1 MCFMTN
7 LNLYRIFC
15 EVAKQKNITKASEA
29 LFVSQPAVSSAIKEL
44 ENELGGQLFIRQNKG
59 VVLTSYGQDIYQ
71 KVAPSVEKLEEIE
84 HYFDDVKALQNGF
97 LRIGT
102 NTSNTNQIISAYL
115 TKFASIYPNVKI
127 KMTRDSQEN
136 LIKQLSEQQIDI
148 IYIDNEEI
156 GDFNVVESYD
166 IEYQLIGNIDFYN
179 KYKNNAINPS
189 NFPIA
194 DIILPNEINTSRKL
208 IENFLKKQNISIKP
222 KYEVD
227 NYTILYELVKNGLGI
242 AFVNAEY
249 YKDKIN
255 KEVFLINS
263 DIKFIARKINAVYN
277 KKSKN
282 PTLEQ
287 FIDIMLD

>member
-1 MCFMTN
+1 MTN

-15 EVAKQKNITKASEA
+15 EVAKQKNITKASEV

-59 VVLTSYGQDIYQ
+59 VVLTSYGQDIYN
-71 KVAPSVEKLEEIE
+71 KVAPNIENLEKIE
-84 HYFDDVKALQNGF
+84 HYFEDINALKNGF

-102 NTSNTNQIISAYL
+102 NTSNTNQIIGAYL

-156 GDFNVVESYD
+156 GDFNIVESYN
-166 IEYQLIGNIDFYN
+166 IEYQLIGNKEFYEKYQNEPIDVY
-179 KYKNNAINPS
+179 
-189 NFPIA
+189 NFPVE

-208 IENFLKKQNISIKP
+208 IENYLKQLNIIVKP

-227 NYTILYELVKNGLGI
+227 SYTILYELVKNGLGI

-255 KEVFLINS
+255 NEVFIINS
-263 DIKFIARKINAVYN
+263 NIKFIARKINAVYN

>member
-1 MCFMTN
+1 MTN

-15 EVAKQKNITKASEA
+15 EVAKQKNITKASEV

-71 KVAPSVEKLEEIE
+71 KVTPSIKNLEEIE

-136 LIKQLSEQQIDI
+136 LIKQLSEQEIDI

-156 GDFNVVESYD
+156 GDFNVVESYN

-179 KYKNNAINPS
+179 KYKDNPINHM
-189 NFPIA
+189 NFPVE
-194 DIILPNEINTSRKL
+194 DIILPNEVNTSRKL
-208 IENFLKKQNISIKP
+208 IENYLKKQNISIKP

-227 NYTILYELVKNGLGI
+227 NYTILYELVKNGLGV

-255 KEVFLINS
+255 NEVFLINS

>member
-1 MCFMTN
+1 MTN

-15 EVAKQKNITKASEA
+15 EVAKQKNITRASDA

-59 VVLTSYGQDIYQ
+59 VILTSYGQDIYN
-71 KVAPSVEKLEEIE
+71 KVAPNIENLEKIE
-84 HYFDDVKALQNGF
+84 HYFEDIKALKNGF

-127 KMTRDSQEN
+127 KMIRDSQEN

-156 GDFNVVESYD
+156 GDFNIVESYD
-166 IEYQLIGNIDFYN
+166 IEYQLIGSKEFYEQF
-179 KYKNNAINPS
+179 KNNPIDVD
-189 NFPIA
+189 NFPVEE
-194 DIILPNEINTSRKL
+194 IILPNEVNTSRKL
-208 IENFLKKQNISIKP
+208 IENHLKKLNIKVKP

-227 NYTILYELVKNGLGI
+227 NYTILYELVKNGLGV

-249 YKDKIN
+249 YKEKIN
-255 KEVFLINS
+255 KEVFIINS
-263 DIKFIARKINAVYN
+263 NIKFIARKINAVYN
-277 KKSKN
+277 IKSKN

-287 FIDIMLD
+287 FIDVMLY

>member
-1 MCFMTN
+1 MTN

-15 EVAKQKNITKASEA
+15 EVAKQKNITQASEA

-44 ENELGGQLFIRQNKG
+44 EQELGGQLFIRQNKG
-59 VVLTSYGQDIYQ
+59 VFLTSYGQDIYE
-71 KVAPSVEKLEEIE
+71 KILPSVEKLEEIE
-84 HYFDDVKALQNGF
+84 HYFDDVKALENGF

-136 LIKQLSEQQIDI
+136 LIKQLSDQQIDI

-156 GDFNVVESYD
+156 GDFNIIESYD
-166 IEYQLIGNIDFYN
+166 IEYQLIGNKDFYE
-179 KYKNNAINPS
+179 KYQNNPIDS
-189 NFPIA
+189 YNFPIQ

-208 IENFLKKQNISIKP
+208 IETFLKEQNIIIKP

-227 NYTILYELVKNGLGI
+227 NYTIIYELVKNGLGV

-249 YKDKIN
+249 YKDKIG
-255 KEVFLINS
+255 KDVFLIYSNL
-263 DIKFIARKINAVYN
+263 KFIARKINAVYN

>member
-1 MCFMTN
+1 MTN

-44 ENELGGQLFIRQNKG
+44 EASLGGQLFIRQNKG
-59 VVLTSYGQDIYQ
+59 VLLTSYGHDIYQ
-71 KVAPSVEKLEEIE
+71 KIAPSLEKLEEIE
-84 HYFDDVKALQNGF
+84 HYFDDVKALQYGF

-127 KMTRDSQEN
+127 RMTRDSQEN

-148 IYIDNEEI
+148 VYIDNEEI
-156 GDFNVVESYD
+156 GDFNIVESYN
-166 IEYQLIGNIDFYN
+166 IEYQLIGNKDFYE
-179 KYKNNAINPS
+179 KYLNNPIDAE
-189 NFPIA
+189 NFPVE
-194 DIILPNEINTSRKL
+194 DIILPNQINTSRKL
-208 IENFLKKQNISIKP
+208 IENYLKQQNIQIKP

-227 NYTILYELVKNGLGI
+227 NYTILYELVKNGLGV

-249 YKDKIN
+249 YKDKLN
-255 KEVFLINS
+255 KEVYLINS
-263 DIKFIARKINAVYN
+263 KIKFIARKINAVYN

-287 FIDIMLD
+287 FIDIMID